1 MQSPHRTE
9 IPMRS
14 PYPATNP
21 TRSEMLD
28 VGEHGHEIY
37 FEEGGDPAGVP
48 VVFLHGGPGSGCKPS
63 HRQFFAPDKY
73 RSVLIDQRGAG
84 KSTPFGGVEGNTTQA
99 LASDLE
105 RVREHLGIERWV
117 VFGGSWGAALALY
130 YAQTFPSRV
139 LGMVL
144 RGTFLARRRDVDWFF
159 SAGANRLLPR
169 GWHEFEQ
176 VVGKRTN
183 MIEYLYK
190 TVFGD
195 DRDAAEAVAR
205 AWARWSGEVV
215 CYAIDN
221 LGGEGEEPMSTMMA
235 KTRIEFH
242 YAYHDYFIAE
252 NQLLANVGLLPN
264 VPVSIVHG
272 QRDLTCTPDAAWALH
287 RALPNS
293 TLKILR
299 TAGHLS
305 GESLMTDALLDAAD
319 DMLTKIASA

>member
-1 MQSPHRTE
+1 
-9 IPMRS
+9 MRS

-21 TRSEMLD
+21 TRSEMLA
-28 VGEHGHEIY
+28 VGDHGHKIY

-48 VVFLHGGPGSGCKPS
+48 VVFLHGGPGSGCKPG

-84 KSTPFGGVEGNTTQA
+84 KSTPFGGVDDNTTQA

-105 RVREHLGIERWV
+105 RVREHLGIDRWV

-130 YAQTFPSRV
+130 DAQTFPNRV

-159 SAGANRLLPR
+159 CAGANRLLPR
-169 GWHEFEQ
+169 GWHEFEE
-176 VVGKRTN
+176 VVGKREN
-183 MIEYLYK
+183 MIEHLYK

-252 NQLLANVGLLPN
+252 NQLLANVGLLPD
-264 VPVSIVHG
+264 VPISIVHG

-319 DMLTKIASA
+319 DMLTKIASE

>member
-1 MQSPHRTE
+1 
-9 IPMRS
+9 MRAL
-14 PYPATNP
+14 YPATSP

-28 VGEHGHEIY
+28 VGDGHEIY
-37 FEEGGDPAGVP
+37 IETGGKPDGVP

-63 HRQFFAPDKY
+63 HRQFFDPDKY
-73 RSVLIDQRGAG
+73 CSVLIDQRGSG
-84 KSTPFGGVEGNTTQA
+84 KSTPFGGVNGNTTQA

-130 YAQTFPSRV
+130 YAQTFPHRV

-144 RGTFLARRRDVDWFF
+144 RGTFLARRRDVEWFF

-169 GWHEFEQ
+169 GWHEFEE
-176 VVGKRTN
+176 VVGKPAN
-183 MIEYLYK
+183 MIEHLYNA
-190 TVFGD
+190 VFGE
-195 DRDAAEAVAR
+195 DRALAEAVAR

-221 LGGEGEEPMSTMMA
+221 VGGEGEEPMTTTMA

-242 YAYHDYFIAE
+242 YAYHAYFIAE
-252 NQLLANVGLLPN
+252 NQLLDNVHLLPD
-264 VPVSIVHG
+264 VPVSIIHG

-287 RALPNS
+287 RALPQS

-305 GESLMTDALLDAAD
+305 GESLMTEALLDAAD
-319 DMLTKIASA
+319 DMLTRVSR

>member
-1 MQSPHRTE
+1 
-9 IPMRS
+9 MRAL
-14 PYPATNP
+14 YPATNP

-28 VGEHGHEIY
+28 VGDGHEIY
-37 FEEGGDPAGVP
+37 IEVGGKPDGVP
-48 VVFLHGGPGSGCKPS
+48 VVFLHGGPGSGCKPG
-63 HRQFFAPDKY
+63 HRQFFDPDKY
-73 RSVLIDQRGAG
+73 YSVLIDQRGAG
-84 KSTPFGGVEGNTTQA
+84 KSTPFGGVDGNTTQA

-144 RGTFLARRRDVDWFF
+144 RGTFLARRRDVEWFF

-169 GWHEFEQ
+169 GWHEFEE
-176 VVGKRTN
+176 VVGKPAN
-183 MIEYLYK
+183 MIEHLYNA
-190 TVFGD
+190 VFGE
-195 DRDAAEAVAR
+195 DRTWAEAVAR

-221 LGGEGEEPMSTMMA
+221 VGGEGEEPMTTTMA

-242 YAYHDYFIAE
+242 YAYHAYFIAE
-252 NQLLANVGLLPN
+252 NQLLDNVHRLPD
-264 VPVSIVHG
+264 VPVSIIHG

-287 RALPNS
+287 RALPQS

-305 GESLMTDALLDAAD
+305 GESLMTEALLDAAD
-319 DMLTKIASA
+319 DMLTRVSR